1 MVVKNIPKV
10 VAACCVLHSICE
22 VHGEEFD
29 ERWLEE
35 ASSQSSVLHNPAT
48 TLQYDTDDMDAQEIR
63 TTLMNY
69 LYVHS
74 L

>member
-1 MVVKNIPKV
+1 MKHVAYSTIFVKYM
-10 VAACCVLHSICE
+10 
-22 VHGEEFD
+22 EFD

-35 ASSQSSVLHNPAT
+35 ASSQSSVLHDPAT
-48 TLQYDTDDMDAQEIR
+48 TLQYDTEDMDAQEIR

-69 LYVHS
+69 LYVHP